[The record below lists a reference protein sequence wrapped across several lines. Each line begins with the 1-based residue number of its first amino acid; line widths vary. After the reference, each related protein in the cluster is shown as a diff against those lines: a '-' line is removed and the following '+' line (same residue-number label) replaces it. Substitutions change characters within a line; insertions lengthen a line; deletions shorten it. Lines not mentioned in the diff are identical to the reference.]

1 MIMMWANINSR
12 KYILML
18 SMQIKPPTLLVTSAL
33 CSHVVLGAKTAP
45 GASL

>member
-18 SMQIKPPTLLVTSAL
+18 SMQIKPTLPVTSAL
-33 CSHVVLGAKTAP
+33 CSHVVIGAKTAP